1 MNLITGLEQL
11 NAATREDAFAALLS
25 CCGSIRWAQ
34 RMTEARPFA
43 DSSALIGT
51 AERIWRELRPADWL
65 EAFASHPR
73 IGERRAAVPQSAQS
87 AQWSEAE
94 QSGTRHSTPEILAE
108 LAEASRAY
116 EEKFG
121 YLFIVCATGKSSEQM
136 LAICRERLGNDY
148 EAELFIAAEEQR
160 KITEIRLRKLIGAL
174 R

>member
-11 NAATREDAFAALLS
+11 NAAARKDAFEALLA

-34 RMTEARPFA
+34 RMSEARPFA
-43 DSSALIGT
+43 DEAELLAA

-73 IGERRAAVPQSAQS
+73 IGERRAATPQPARS

-108 LAEASRAY
+108 LAEANRAY

-121 YLFIVCATGKSSEQM
+121 CLFIVCATGRSSEQM
-136 LAICRERLGNDY
+136 LALCRERLGNDN
-148 EAELFIAAEEQR
+148 EAELFVAAEEQR
-160 KITEIRLRKLIGAL
+160 KITELRLRKLIGAL